1 MATSYPAGYDA
12 FTAISGA
19 QQSDLVG
26 GRNHQD
32 MHNDVNDSVE
42 AIEAELGLDPAGAE
56 ATVAARLTSNSGTI
70 AGKANGTSLGLP
82 GIAGNYASAPYV
94 AAMDITGDID
104 LRAHVSFDDWVPAA
118 SYSVIASRY
127 NHSSADAWYWSLR
140 STGLLQFAWSAT
152 GTAAG
157 ELNQHSTVSPSTL
170 VSDGDLLG
178 LRVVLDVD
186 NGAGQYD
193 VKFYTRADGD
203 IGSDAGWTQLGTT
216 KTGAT
221 GTTSIGATAGV
232 DTRVGAVT
240 DTGTSPLAGT
250 VKRVEVRD
258 GIAGTIVANPD
269 FTGGTI
275 GKDSADNVWTI
286 NGSGA
291 GYVYADGS
299 AAPVFSPADY
309 APLSGAAFTGDTS
322 ITSQNGLTITAES
335 SAYHAKL
342 TMDGGSDTSRGPLQI
357 FQRGGVT
364 AGYLGTNSAIV
375 GGSSAG
381 MTLYGVTSPL
391 NLRLGANVLASF
403 TTAGNT
409 FTPTG
414 AAGIPVIAKGYA
426 AQTGDL
432 FEAQDSAATVL
443 ASISSAGALTA
454 NGITVSAG
462 YDINASHAAG
472 VTTTRY
478 GSASVRAAATGI
490 HNTGVGRV
498 ALGNALS
505 SGGYNTA
512 VGSTAGA
519 EISTGNYNCALGNSA
534 LALLATGSHNM
545 AIGVN
550 ALGQATGS
558 GSTGIGSLALYSLT
572 SGTYNVGIGYTAGR
586 YSTTQSNE
594 LFINSLDRTNRAG
607 DIAGSIIYGVQSA
620 TASAQTLTLNASV
633 TATYGLTASDL
644 KISGGTASDNV
655 ALGSGST
662 SAGVYNTAVGYGTL
676 SANAATFNVALG
688 YSALANSSTGDY
700 NVAIGSSAGR
710 YSTTQDNELFVNSIN
725 RTDRAGDISE
735 SIIYGQQAAA
745 PEDQVLT
752 LNASVAIGGAAS
764 LGGGKGVTFLAN
776 ADTIPTSD
784 PTGGGVLYVSAG
796 ALVFRGSSGTITTIA
811 SA

>member
-12 FTAISGA
+12 FTAISGD

-157 ELNQHSTVSPSTL
+157 ELNQHSTVQPSTL

-291 GYVYADGS
+291 GYVYSDGS

-414 AAGIPVIAKGYA
+414 AAGIPVIAKGYT
-426 AQTGDL
+426 AQTANL
-432 FEAQDSAATVL
+432 FEAQDSSATTL
-443 ASISSAGALTA
+443 AS
-454 NGITVSAG
+454 
-462 YDINASHAAG
+462 
-472 VTTTRY
+472 
-478 GSASVRAAATGI
+478 
-490 HNTGVGRV
+490 VGP
-498 ALGNALS
+498 S
-505 SGGYNTA
+505 
-512 VGSTAGA
+512 
-519 EISTGNYNCALGNSA
+519 
-534 LALLATGSHNM
+534 
-545 AIGVN
+545 
-550 ALGQATGS
+550 
-558 GSTGIGSLALYSLT
+558 GIGT
-572 SGTYNVGIGYTAGR
+572 
-586 YSTTQSNE
+586 
-594 LFINSLDRTNRAG
+594 FI
-607 DIAGSIIYGVQSA
+607 
-620 TASAQTLTLNASV
+620 
-633 TATYGLTASDL
+633 DL
-644 KISGGTASDNV
+644 KISGGTYSANV
-655 ALGSGST
+655 ALGSNST

-688 YSALANSSTGDY
+688 YSALTNSSTGDY